1 MAEVHG
7 FAGPRSP
14 CPNCGGT
21 QRLSGYADETIRSH
35 RYGIAVLIACGC
47 QHGPLR
53 RAARSLLLPGQRRLH
68 FAKEQDRRRRTI
80 LSMIASLPVSAVYAA
95 ERGDSLDSRSACW
108 HVLVPMLLAAD
119 VNELVIERLAGV
131 EARDE
136 RDVGDALWKAD
147 MIGALSYRHETHRA
161 EPILWLADA
170 VAWATGA
177 KGDWQR
183 RVACVLRV
191 ER

>member
-7 FAGPRSP
+7 FAGPRST
-14 CPNCGGT
+14 CQNCGAT
-21 QRLSGYADETIRSH
+21 QRLSG
-35 RYGIAVLIACGC
+35 GC
-47 QHGPLR
+47 QHGHLR
-53 RAARSLLLPGQRRLH
+53 QAARSLLLPGQRRLH
-68 FAKEQDRRRRTI
+68 FAKEQDHRRKTI
-80 LSMIASLPVSAVYAA
+80 LSVIASLPVSAAYAA
-95 ERGDSLDSRSACW
+95 ERGDSLDTRSACW
-108 HVLVPMLLAAD
+108 HALVPMLLASN

-136 RDVGDALWKAD
+136 GDVGDALRKAD
-147 MIGALSYRHETHRA
+147 MVGALSYRHETHRA

-183 RVACVLRV
+183 RVACILRAQ
-191 ER
+191 R